1 MALVVVVFM
10 CVRKVAVTSGQST
23 DEAFVRR
30 GAWGREIREDRLS
43 ISVMLSLELG
53 VKVKDG

>member
-1 MALVVVVFM
+1 MALVVAVFM
-10 CVRKVAVTSGQST
+10 CVRKVACASGQST

-43 ISVMLSLELG
+43 VSVMLSLELG
-53 VKVKDG
+53 VKVKEG